1 MSNEQIHEGGCQ
13 YGSVRFRTSD
23 QALRAIACHCKTCK
37 QRTGAD
43 YGVGVYFNEDD
54 VEFIR
59 GTPQVFEFRSD
70 ESGRWIRT
78 EFCQKCG
85 SAISWTLEFRPGVRG
100 IAGGSYDDPG
110 WFRLD
115 AHAWTSS
122 ARSEVSYPDDIKV
135 YEKGLPPA

>member
-1 MSNEQIHEGGCQ
+1 MSKEQVHEGGCQ
-13 YGSVRFRTSD
+13 CGSVRFRTSD
-23 QALRAIACHCKTCK
+23 EALRAIACHCKTCK

-54 VEFIR
+54 VEFIK

-70 ESGRWIRT
+70 ESGRCIRT

-100 IAGGSYDDPG
+100 IAGGSYDDRAG
-110 WFRLD
+110 
-115 AHAWTSS
+115 SS
-122 ARSEVSYPDDIKV
+122 
-135 YEKGLPPA
+135 

>member
-1 MSNEQIHEGGCQ
+1 MSNEHFHEGGCQ
-13 YGSVRFRTSD
+13 CGAIRFRTSD
-23 QALRAIACHCKTCK
+23 QALRVHACHCKTCK

-54 VEFIR
+54 VEFIK

-78 EFCQKCG
+78 EFCQNCG
-85 SAISWTLEFRPGVRG
+85 SAISWTLELRPGVRG
-100 IAGGSYDDPG
+100 IAGGSYDDPD
-110 WFRLD
+110 WFNIE
-115 AHAWTSS
+115 AHIWTSS
-122 ARSEVSYPDDIKV
+122 ARSEASYPDNVKV